1 MADGVDRLEER
12 FDRLESLVER
22 QQATIEAQRATLDQQ
37 RERIAA
43 LEAETNTDATAS
55 DSGEAPLVGRRDAL
69 KAGGLLAL
77 LFGGVG
83 TASADPQGQV
93 GTSADPLQALYTA
106 ALNGPITDGGGG
118 PQPLTKLPGDG
129 LAIDGEE
136 LTIDPGDGLGID
148 GETVAVDIAGG
159 LGFDGNGSLQ
169 VPSNAIGNDELEND
183 TVSVGAGDGL
193 SGGGD
198 LSLGGTTTLD
208 VDPGD
213 FAGRNLTA
221 SGGDL
226 DYDPPEN
233 VIVVAKSGGDYSDVG
248 AALDAVSGPGVVWVA
263 PGEYKVSGTDIP
275 SGVTLVGASR
285 TSTVLYNNSLL
296 GLDLSNSC
304 EIRSLTV
311 EQRSDP
317 NSTPSVINMGS
328 GEVRIRDV
336 TIQTMINGVCRG
348 IESSDG
354 TLNLQNVTV
363 WMGNNSKDSG
373 VALYNVALG
382 DSTADIRNSILKGGS
397 DSTSYAL
404 YVSPDATANVAN
416 SQIINGIGNA
426 GGVVNQV
433 GNYDGDYN
441 AL

>member
-43 LEAETNTDATAS
+43 LEAETNTGATAS
-55 DSGEAPLVGRRDAL
+55 DSGEAALVDRRDAL

-77 LFGGVG
+77 LFGGAG
-83 TASADPQGQV
+83 TASADSQGQV

-118 PQPLTKLPGDG
+118 PRPLTKLPGDG
-129 LAIDGEE
+129 LAIDGAE
-136 LTIDPGDGLGID
+136 LTI
-148 GETVAVDIAGG
+148 
-159 LGFDGNGSLQ
+159 
-169 VPSNAIGNDELEND
+169 
-183 TVSVGAGDGL
+183 
-193 SGGGD
+193 
-198 LSLGGTTTLD
+198 
-208 VDPGD
+208 DPGD

-233 VIVVAKSGGDYSDVG
+233 AIVVAKSGGDYSDVG

-263 PGEYKVSGTDIP
+263 PGEYEVSGTDIP

-285 TSTVLYNNSLL
+285 TSTVLYNNSDHGL
-296 GLDLSNSC
+296 GLWNSC

-328 GEVRIRDV
+328 GEVRIQDV

>member
-43 LEAETNTDATAS
+43 LEAETNTGATAS
-55 DSGEAPLVGRRDAL
+55 DSGEAALVDRRDAL

-83 TASADPQGQV
+83 TANADSQGRV

-129 LAIDGEE
+129 LAIDGAE
-136 LTIDPGDGLGID
+136 LTIDPGEGLGID

-198 LSLGGTTTLD
+198 VSLGGTTTLD

-221 SGGDL
+221 SGGEL

-233 VIVVAKSGGDYSDVG
+233 VIVVAKNGGDYSDVPT
-248 AALDAVSGPGVVWVA
+248 ALSNASSPDVVWVA
-263 PGEYKVSGTDIP
+263 PGEYEVSGTDIP

-311 EQRSDP
+311 EQRSDFAGKP
-317 NSTPSVINMGS
+317 TLIEIEAS
-328 GEVRIRDV
+328 GEVRIQDV
-336 TIQTMINGVCRG
+336 TIQTKISGACFG
-348 IESSDG
+348 IQSYDG
-354 TLNLQNVTV
+354 TLTLQNVAV
-363 WMGNNSKDSG
+363 WMGNNSKDTGVSLFDTSG
-373 VALYNVALG
+373 
-382 DSTADIRNSILKGGS
+382 DPTADIRNSILKGGS
-397 DSTSYAL
+397 DSSYVAL
-404 YVSPDATANVAN
+404 DVDNGLTANVAN
-416 SQIINGIGNA
+416 SQLINGITAIGT
-426 GGVVNQV
+426 VNQV